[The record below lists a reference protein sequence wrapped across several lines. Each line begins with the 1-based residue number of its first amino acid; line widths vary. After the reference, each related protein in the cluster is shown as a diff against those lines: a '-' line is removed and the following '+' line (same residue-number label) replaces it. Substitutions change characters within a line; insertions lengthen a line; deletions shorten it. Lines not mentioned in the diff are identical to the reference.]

1 MTMDDKIFENLLIAD
16 FYIRYQE
23 RKNRF
28 RISDIDK
35 LFKKIKKEV
44 CAIEEMLL
52 VDDKDIKSEN
62 LKSKVKDLFAVKNE
76 LTDTDFYSLL
86 NNDADWEQIIRFL
99 AQIIKQDGIVSSKEK
114 EIITS
119 VH

>member
-1 MTMDDKIFENLLIAD
+1 
-16 FYIRYQE
+16 
-23 RKNRF
+23 
-28 RISDIDK
+28 
-35 LFKKIKKEV
+35 
-44 CAIEEMLL
+44 MLL

-99 AQIIKQDGIVSSKEK
+99 AQIIKQDGIV
-114 EIITS
+114 
-119 VH
+119 